1 MDDVFLKL
9 SEIQECSGAF
19 VALYDGSDCLRFAN
33 RAFREAYFIEPDE
46 TPLWADL
53 MRRNFAAGR
62 GTVIRTHAFEEWLVS
77 TQSRR
82 GKVGFRA
89 FETDLADGRW
99 LWMTET
105 VDDNGWMLCIASD
118 ITSIRA
124 AERKVRQ
131 DRDFAMKVAQT
142 DELTGVANR
151 RFVLARAEDVIAKA
165 AALSKSVGC
174 LAILDLDNFKYI
186 NDRFGHAAGDI
197 VLRDFARKI
206 HGQVRRLDSFGRI
219 GGEEFALVLPATR
232 LEEAELIVGRM
243 LLQVRQSRPL
253 RGNAEFTYTF
263 SAGISEVRGNDTLD
277 TLYECADKALYCAK
291 LGGRDRIQVEK
302 PPEGEPAAVG

>member
-1 MDDVFLKL
+1 MDDVFAKL
-9 SEIQECSGAF
+9 SEIQGRSGAF
-19 VALYDGSDCLRFAN
+19 IALYDGSDRLRYAN
-33 RAFREAYFIEPDE
+33 RVFREAYFIEPDE

-62 GTVIRTHAFEEWLVS
+62 GTVIRAHAFEEWLVS

-89 FETDLADGRW
+89 FETDLVDGRW

-131 DRDFAMKVAQT
+131 DRDFAIKVAQT

-151 RFVLARAEDVIAKA
+151 RFVLARAEEVIARVGA
-165 AALSKSVGC
+165 SVQTIGC

-232 LEEAELIVGRM
+232 LEAAGLIVGRM
-243 LLQVRQSRPL
+243 LLQVQQSRPL

-263 SAGISEVRGNDTLD
+263 SAGISEVRAGDTLD
-277 TLYECADKALYCAK
+277 TLYERADKALYCAK
-291 LGGRDRIQVEK
+291 LGGRNRIQVEI
-302 PPEGEPAAVG
+302 PPEGEPVAIG